1 MADPKNHV
9 AEMQGL
15 YGPFTMAERV
25 VQKIWLWGDFDRSQA
40 VLADG
45 RKLTVRATGA
55 WNLQGGPDFRGA
67 RLVVEGREITG
78 DVEVHFHASDWRA
91 HAHAADRAYDNVVLH
106 VVLFPPAPGERPVLR
121 RDGTEIPALVL
132 LPLLYR
138 DLEEYASDD
147 ALETITAHD
156 EWRHLAELAA
166 LPVAELQAMLQRRAQ
181 ERWRQKVH
189 FAKLRIGKLGW
200 SAAAHHLALEIL
212 GYRRNRAPML
222 SVAVRYPLESWVR
235 GVEPAAIF
243 EEGRAHWHLQ
253 GIRPANHPLTRLRQ
267 YHRWTTACPD
277 WPERLGQLAPG
288 PAPDDPGQT
297 ASKSARRSLQLGRLR
312 AEWADR
318 LMGGSVSGTRRDN
331 LVCDGFLPLQAA
343 RGSGDPFAQWF
354 HWFLGDVPE
363 QVRRTLPKLGVV
375 DGRLQPLCHGYAQ
388 GLLGWFLDREARASG

>member
-1 MADPKNHV
+1 MAEPNNHV

-25 VQKIWLWGDFDRSQA
+25 VQKMWLWGDFDRSQA
-40 VLADG
+40 ALADG
-45 RKLTVRATGA
+45 RKLTVRSTGA

-67 RLVVEGREITG
+67 RLVVDGREITG
-78 DVEVHFHASDWRA
+78 DVEVHFHSSDWRT
-91 HAHAADRAYDNVVLH
+91 HRHAADRAYDNVVLH
-106 VVLFPPAPGERPVLR
+106 VVLFPSAPEEKPAVR

-156 EWRHLAELAA
+156 EWQHLAELAA
-166 LPVAELQAMLQRRAQ
+166 MPVVELQAMLRQKAQ

-200 SAAAHHLALEIL
+200 TAAAHHLALEIL

-222 SVAVRYPLESWVR
+222 SVAVRHPLEAWAG
-235 GVEPAAIF
+235 GVDPGMIF
-243 EEGRAHWHLQ
+243 EEDRAHWQLT

-267 YHRWTTACPD
+267 YHRWVAACPD
-277 WPERLGQLAPG
+277 WPEQLLQLAP
-288 PAPDDPGQT
+288 PLAPIDGTDP
-297 ASKSARRSLQLGRLR
+297 ASKSVRQSLKLSGLR
-312 AEWADR
+312 EAWADC
-318 LMGGSVSGTRRDN
+318 LMGGAVGGTRRDN
-331 LVCDGFLPLQAA
+331 IVCDGLLPLLAA
-343 RGSGDPFAQWF
+343 QGSGDPFALWF
-354 HWFLGDVPE
+354 HWYLGDVPE
-363 QVRRTLPKLGVV
+363 QVRRTLPKMGVV